1 MMLGTR
7 FVIFKLLVTTM
18 LLIAFSGNQSAAQT
32 IIYPHSYPSS
42 HSYPASSY
50 PASSYPASSYPTTY
64 PSGSY
69 LAPSQAVGNQD
80 SRIVS
85 PNDAYSTTDRRDL
98 SEQNRYT
105 APQSS
110 FDSASA
116 STSPSS
122 SSRSSVS
129 TFTQQPS
136 VSQNA
141 FETTSPRLS
150 SRSSD
155 LNNQRDAVTRLA
167 STGSLSSGALNS
179 DSLRPTVDSRSTGWR
194 EIEPVSLY
202 APSQIQAARDTAAQ
216 FRRMAQSV
224 PDVAAKIAQENAD
237 FVDQWTQLAEAYQSL
252 SDRVSKLASKLNSTK
267 RDYQDVRTKLD
278 HYGLTPTVGLLLRH
292 KKEQLDTWQVNESV
306 TLFVTEELGRSRQQQ
321 LELEMV
327 RYDGA
332 NANSQ
337 TDEILTAAGLDP
349 SSVQSVVVA
358 SQVRSLLQQRQQWLT
373 VLGQGYQDYQR
384 KLGELDSTT
393 TESVTLTNQY
403 RKLIDRHVTWIRSGD
418 PIGLEDVRNLGDG
431 LGALFDFR
439 RSSELGYSIK
449 QKWQA
454 NPVGGIGL
462 LVWIV
467 LISVARWRTKS
478 WLIDIG
484 NRKRMRDATPDSRK
498 LATGVLTTLV
508 AAAFPALLYVIA
520 RWLGS
525 GIVSELTLQTSSGF
539 YAASLVALLVE
550 VPRQLLRSYGYIDKY
565 VAIELPGRE
574 RATAYLVL
582 IGFGL
587 VLAAYVVTLM
597 SLLDHGLWRD
607 SVARFGFIAA
617 MLVVAWTA
625 HLSLRPTGGFLE
637 PFIAKFGGSVIHRVR
652 FVIYIAGVGFPLAMV
667 VLSSLGY
674 GYTANEF
681 VQRAIIT
688 LVSLMIAA
696 TLWSGVKIASAHL
709 WQMLTGTASPQQYDE
724 YGRIPAGTTAGSQ
737 VTGVL
742 GEHFLEL
749 KHHLAFLCQC
759 ALVVGAM
766 VSFGWLWIDVFPN
779 VRMGNPVVWTVQDT
793 VTVSSLDAAGQTV
806 TSSVIENTPITA
818 LHLLLAA
825 ATLFVAFQLAKLLP
839 ALFDALVLQRV
850 SFDEG
855 MEHFTLVLGRCLLFG
870 VGALVACQ
878 WVGLRWHT
886 IQWLAV
892 GLTIGLGFGLQDMVR
907 NLFGGLIVLFEK
919 PARLGDLITVGRV
932 TGRVASQK
940 FRTTVLS
947 DDEGREVII
956 PNKNF
961 VSEDV
966 VNWMG
971 AGRLNVIPIEV
982 AVNRDERPADI
993 CRTLQELVI
1002 DQPDV
1007 LLTPAPQATLV
1018 CVGKTS
1024 QRIEVRAW
1032 IEEGQD
1038 PSRFRDS
1045 LLKIVKQFLREK
1057 ELLVA
1062 TQPTQPAIRE
1072 ASEEEMLSGNYRSRS
1087 SRTRKRSA

>member
-1 MMLGTR
+1 M
-7 FVIFKLLVTTM
+7 
-18 LLIAFSGNQSAAQT
+18 
-32 IIYPHSYPSS
+32 
-42 HSYPASSY
+42 
-50 PASSYPASSYPTTY
+50 
-64 PSGSY
+64 
-69 LAPSQAVGNQD
+69 
-80 SRIVS
+80 
-85 PNDAYSTTDRRDL
+85 
-98 SEQNRYT
+98 
-105 APQSS
+105 
-110 FDSASA
+110 
-116 STSPSS
+116 
-122 SSRSSVS
+122 
-129 TFTQQPS
+129 
-136 VSQNA
+136 
-141 FETTSPRLS
+141 
-150 SRSSD
+150 
-155 LNNQRDAVTRLA
+155 
-167 STGSLSSGALNS
+167 
-179 DSLRPTVDSRSTGWR
+179 
-194 EIEPVSLY
+194 
-202 APSQIQAARDTAAQ
+202 
-216 FRRMAQSV
+216 
-224 PDVAAKIAQENAD
+224 
-237 FVDQWTQLAEAYQSL
+237 
-252 SDRVSKLASKLNSTK
+252 
-267 RDYQDVRTKLD
+267 
-278 HYGLTPTVGLLLRH
+278 
-292 KKEQLDTWQVNESV
+292 
-306 TLFVTEELGRSRQQQ
+306 FVTAELGRSRQQQ

-327 RYDGA
+327 QYDGS
-332 NANSQ
+332 NVSSQ
-337 TDEILTAAGLDP
+337 TDAILAEAGFDP

-358 SQVRSLLQQRQQWLT
+358 SQLRSLLEQRQQWLN

-418 PIGLEDVRNLGDG
+418 PISLDDVRNLGDG
-431 LGALFDFR
+431 LAALFDFR
-439 RSSELGYSIK
+439 RSSELGYTIK

-462 LVWIV
+462 LLWIV
-467 LISVARWRTKS
+467 LISLARWRTKS

-484 NRKRMRDATPDSRK
+484 SRKRMRDSTPDARK

-508 AAAFPALLYVIA
+508 AVAYPMLLYVVA

-525 GIVSELTLQTSSGF
+525 GVVSELTLQTSSGV
-539 YAASLVALLVE
+539 YGASLVAMVVE

-565 VAIELPGRE
+565 VGIELPGRE
-574 RATAYLVL
+574 RATAYLII

-587 VLAAYVVTLM
+587 VLAAYVVTLTG
-597 SLLDHGLWRD
+597 LLDHGMWRD
-607 SVARFGFIAA
+607 SVARFGFILA

-652 FVIYIAGVGFPLAMV
+652 FVIYIAGIGFPLSMIA
-667 VLSSLGY
+667 LSSLGY

-696 TLWSGVKIASAHL
+696 TLWSGVKIVSAHL

-724 YGRIPAGTTAGSQ
+724 YGRIPSGQTAGTQ

-759 ALVVGAM
+759 ALVIGAI
-766 VSFGWLWIDVFPN
+766 VCFGWLWIDVFPN

-793 VTVSSLDAAGQTV
+793 VNVSSLDAAGQTV
-806 TSSVIENTPITA
+806 TSSVVQTTPITA
-818 LHLLLAA
+818 MHLLLAA

-855 MEHFTLVLGRCLLFG
+855 MEHFTLVLGRGLLFG
-870 VGALVACQ
+870 VGALLASQ
-878 WVGLRWHT
+878 WAGLRWHT

-892 GLTIGLGFGLQDMVR
+892 GLAIGLGFGLQDMVR

-932 TGRVASQK
+932 TGRVAAQK

-1057 ELLVA
+1057 GLLVA
-1062 TQPTQPAIRE
+1062 NQPAQPAMRE
-1072 ASEEEMLSGNYRSRS
+1072 ASEEEMLSGNYRSRT